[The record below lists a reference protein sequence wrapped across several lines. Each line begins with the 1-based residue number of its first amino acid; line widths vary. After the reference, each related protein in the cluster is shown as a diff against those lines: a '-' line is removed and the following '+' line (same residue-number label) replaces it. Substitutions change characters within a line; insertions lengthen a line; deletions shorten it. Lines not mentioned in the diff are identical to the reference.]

1 MKLESSG
8 VTISRRRCPAARRR
22 RSTRA
27 RSSSRLRW
35 AASIFLPLGDC
46 PCLPLHLVLVDLDP
60 LGGGERV
67 EGELEPDPAGRR
79 LAAFGAES
87 GHGLPAHLDVAV
99 ERKPERCKPV
109 LEVSQLAL
117 DLALDHRFGNV
128 DPHVIAQRL
137 ESGTLVMFAV
147 LFGSFDRERGAVV
160 LAHVLQGGTVLIQH
174 REGVVLGRQ
183 VALAHR
189 VHGDVDGHGRAA
201 ELLLAVVL
209 GQGGLEGARL
219 PCGEAD
225 DTVDDRRDHQLP
237 VQLELAL
244 LAILP
249 GEHLIAAAHHQRTAD
264 HVTGLGGAVDVDQLR
279 VPAPRLL
286 DRLVDALLG
295 DLGGLHRNAKVQVIA
310 QVNLRLHGHGRR
322 ELEWL
327 VALQLAEIELR
338 VADGLD
344 ASLVDGTTV
353 ELGDEVVDGLV
364 PDGLPA
370 DGTLNHR

>member
-35 AASIFLPLGDC
+35 AASIFRPSATARASRSTWFSSTSI
-46 PCLPLHLVLVDLDP
+46 PSAAASAS
-60 LGGGERV
+60 R
-67 EGELEPDPAGRR
+67 ASSSRTR
-79 LAAFGAES
+79 LAADFAAFGAES

-264 HVTGLGGAVDVDQLR
+264 HVTGLGGAVDVDELR

-286 DRLVDALLG
+286 DRLVDVLLG
-295 DLGGLHRNAKVQVIA
+295 DLGGLHRNSKVQVIA